1 MIFLEVT
8 CSYVY
13 SFEASS
19 SVYALLFSV
28 ASVFFRRAR
37 EHTPYL

>member
-19 SVYALLFSV
+19 FVYALLFSV

-37 EHTPYL
+37 EHTPYV